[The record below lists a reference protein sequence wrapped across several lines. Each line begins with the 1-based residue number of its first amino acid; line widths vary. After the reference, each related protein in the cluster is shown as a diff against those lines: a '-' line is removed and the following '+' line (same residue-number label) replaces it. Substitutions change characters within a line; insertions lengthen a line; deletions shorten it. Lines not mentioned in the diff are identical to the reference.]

1 MKKESKTVNSSA
13 LQFTSPDCFAKASK
27 SDEGIV
33 EFSMIAYSGK
43 IIPNHWYWGN
53 IAFDLKGV
61 EIPSIGT
68 PILEEHSL
76 NRKIGIAQKYNIK
89 NNRLDVEKAKLL
101 NNDYAKEFIENSYEG
116 FPYQASIRGKP
127 SVIEFVEKGSDVDVN
142 GYKLSGPGAVW
153 RKWELME
160 SSVCVFGADPN
171 TKSKANQHSEEQI
184 EYFVDGDKFN
194 YEGDRD
200 MPFDLEKFKLEN
212 PDGFSEIEQEIRSS
226 VTSEMEDK
234 FSEERIELETKIA
247 DMETKIADAQKNE
260 GEYTER
266 LGKMERALIY
276 FKEKEMRLDAESI
289 FSKAFQ
295 SSGLETRY
303 SDKIQRLVPYE
314 KFVKEGQLDIEGY
327 KSAVQTELK
336 DWEEFA
342 EKDTPKVQ
350 GFGSQKRSPVGD
362 VFTEE
367 DAEKEA
373 EAILATIK

>member
-1 MKKESKTVNSSA
+1 
-13 LQFTSPDCFAKASK
+13 
-27 SDEGIV
+27 
-33 EFSMIAYSGK
+33 
-43 IIPNHWYWGN
+43 
-53 IAFDLKGV
+53 
-61 EIPSIGT
+61 
-68 PILEEHSL
+68 
-76 NRKIGIAQKYNIK
+76 
-89 NNRLDVEKAKLL
+89 
-101 NNDYAKEFIENSYEG
+101 
-116 FPYQASIRGKP
+116 
-127 SVIEFVEKGSDVDVN
+127 
-142 GYKLSGPGAVW
+142 
-153 RKWELME
+153 
-160 SSVCVFGADPN
+160 
-171 TKSKANQHSEEQI
+171 
-184 EYFVDGDKFN
+184 
-194 YEGDRD
+194 

-212 PDGFSEIEQEIRSS
+212 PDGFSEIAQEIRSS